1 MQIEQYNSQFSAWFA
16 SKEIRHGIDE
26 SVALLIDAKRIFFL
40 GNGGS
45 NSISS
50 HMMEDYGKIC
60 GYQTFAFSDAA
71 LITCYANDYGYENA
85 MAEWLKL
92 HFQKDDILIA
102 TSSSG
107 ESKNIVNAA
116 GVALEKEGRV
126 ISLTGF
132 EPQNTLS
139 KMGSV
144 NFHLGVKNY
153 GMVECFH
160 QVILHIILDSLPKI
174 KA

>member
-1 MQIEQYNSQFSAWFA
+1 MQIEQYNSQFSKWFA
-16 SKEIRHGIDE
+16 DPAIQNGIIQSLGILKDT
-26 SVALLIDAKRIFFL
+26 KRIFFL

-50 HMMEDYGKIC
+50 HMMEDYGKI
-60 GYQTFAFSDAA
+60 GGFQTYAFSDAA

-85 MAEWLKL
+85 MAEWIKL
-92 HFQKDDILIA
+92 HLQSGDLLIA

-116 GVALEKEGRV
+116 KVALEKGGKL
-126 ISLTGF
+126 ITLTGF
-132 EPQNTLS
+132 GEGNALS

-144 NFHLGVKNY
+144 NFYLNVRNY

-160 QVILHIILDSLPKI
+160 QVILHVILDSLNG
-174 KA
+174 

>member
-1 MQIEQYNSQFSAWFA
+1 MQIEQYNKHFTEWFNDPV
-16 SKEIRHGIDE
+16 IRKG
-26 SVALLIDAKRIFFL
+26 VADTLTLLKTTKRIFFL

-50 HMMEDYGKIC
+50 HMMEDFGKV
-60 GYQTFAFSDAA
+60 GGFQTYAFSDAA

-92 HFQKDDILIA
+92 HFQKDDLLIA

-116 GVALEKEGRV
+116 TVALANGGRLV
-126 ISLTGF
+126 TLSGF
-132 EPQNTLS
+132 GENNTLS
-139 KMGSV
+139 KMGNV
-144 NFHLGVKNY
+144 NFYLNARNY

-160 QVILHIILDSLPKI
+160 QVILHVILDSLHG
-174 KA
+174 

>member
-1 MQIEQYNSQFSAWFA
+1 MQIEQYNKQFAQWFA
-16 SKEIRHGIDE
+16 EPSIRSGINDAI
-26 SVALLIDAKRIFFL
+26 ALLKTSKRIFFL

-50 HMMEDYGKIC
+50 HMMEDYGKIA
-60 GYQTFAFSDAA
+60 GFQTYAFSDAA

-92 HFQKDDILIA
+92 HFQPGDVLIA

-116 GVALEKEGRV
+116 DVARV
-126 ISLTGF
+126 KGGKIIALTGF
-132 EPQNTLS
+132 ATGNTLS
-139 KMGSV
+139 KMGDV
-144 NFHLGVKNY
+144 NFYLNVRNY

-160 QVILHIILDSLPKI
+160 QVILHVILDSLNG
-174 KA
+174 

>member
-1 MQIEQYNSQFSAWFA
+1 MQIELYNKQFSEWFN
-16 SKEIRHGIDE
+16 SPEIKKGIE
-26 SVALLIDAKRIFFL
+26 GSVALLTGAERVFFL

-50 HMMEDYGKIC
+50 HMMEDYGKIL
-60 GYQTFAFSDAA
+60 GYRTYAFSDAA

-92 HFQKDDILIA
+92 HFQQGDILIA

-116 GVALEKEGRV
+116 AVAREKGGK
-126 ISLTGF
+126 IITLTGF
-132 EPQNTLS
+132 SEGNTLS
-139 KMGSV
+139 KMGDSNIYLNV
-144 NFHLGVKNY
+144 RNY

-160 QVILHIILDSLPKI
+160 QVILHVILDTLQ
-174 KA
+174 AR

>member
-1 MQIEQYNSQFSAWFA
+1 MQLEQYNSQFAKWFA
-16 SKEIRHGIDE
+16 DPAVKTGIGE
-26 SVALLIDAKRIFFL
+26 ALAILKNTKRIFFL

-50 HMMEDYGKIC
+50 HMMEDFGKI
-60 GYQTFAFSDAA
+60 GGFQTYAFSDAA

-92 HFQKDDILIA
+92 HMQADDLLIV

-116 GVALEKEGRV
+116 LVAKERKAKM
-126 ISLTGF
+126 ITLSGF
-132 EPQNTLS
+132 GAGNTLS
-139 KMGSV
+139 KMGDV
-144 NFHLGVKNY
+144 NFYLDARNY

-160 QVILHIILDSLPKI
+160 QVILHVILDSI
-174 KA
+174 NG

>member
-1 MQIEQYNSQFSAWFA
+1 MQIELYNKHFTEWFNDPA
-16 SKEIRHGIDE
+16 ISKGVEE
-26 SVALLIDAKRIFFL
+26 TLTLLKSTKRIFFL

-50 HMMEDYGKIC
+50 HMMEDYGKI
-60 GYQTFAFSDAA
+60 GGFQTFAFSDAA

-92 HFQKDDILIA
+92 HFQQGDLLIA

-116 GVALEKEGRV
+116 TVARAKGGKLV
-126 ISLTGF
+126 TLSGF
-132 EPQNTLS
+132 GENNTLS
-139 KMGSV
+139 KMGDV
-144 NFHLGVKNY
+144 NFYLNVRNY

-160 QVILHIILDSLPKI
+160 QVILHVILDSLHG
-174 KA
+174 

>member
-1 MQIEQYNSQFSAWFA
+1 MQIAQYNKQFTEWFN
-16 SKEIRHGIDE
+16 DP
-26 SVALLIDAKRIFFL
+26 ALQRGVTDALGLLKSTKRIFFL

-50 HMMEDYGKIC
+50 HMMEDFGKI
-60 GYQTFAFSDAA
+60 GGFQTYAFSDAA

-92 HFQKDDILIA
+92 HFKSDDLLIA

-116 GVALEKEGRV
+116 NVAREKGGR
-126 ISLTGF
+126 IITLTGF
-132 EPQNTLS
+132 GEGNTLR
-139 KMGSV
+139 KMGDV
-144 NFHLGVKNY
+144 NFYLNARNY

-160 QVILHIILDSLPKI
+160 QVILHVILDSVHG
-174 KA
+174 

>member
-1 MQIEQYNSQFSAWFA
+1 MQLAQYNKHFTGWFNDPA
-16 SKEIRHGIDE
+16 IGKGVTDSI
-26 SVALLIDAKRIFFL
+26 ALLQGKKRIFFL

-50 HMMEDYGKIC
+50 HMMEDYGKI
-60 GYQTFAFSDAA
+60 GGFQTYAFSDAA

-92 HFQKDDILIA
+92 HFQPGDVLIA

-116 GVALEKEGRV
+116 QVALDKGGSM
-126 ISLTGF
+126 ITLTGF
-132 EPQNTLS
+132 GEGNTLS
-139 KMGSV
+139 KMGNV
-144 NFHLGVKNY
+144 NFYLNVRNY

-160 QVILHIILDSLPKI
+160 QVILHVILDSLHG
-174 KA
+174 